1 MLTLLLLLCAGSL
14 SPTLGDSEPVL
25 LEKTCDTGHLSDQ
38 LMELTARMEGNMARM
53 EDKLRQEMEEK
64 EAEISLEF
72 EAKLEEKEKKQKAE
86 VVNAVSNAVKDLPFE
101 VVCSY
106 QDYDF
111 NTLGTITY
119 DRFISNYNN
128 ADRQRWFGS
137 VFLDKI
143 TFIFY
148 IYFSDNLK
156 FLT

>member
-1 MLTLLLLLCAGSL
+1 
-14 SPTLGDSEPVL
+14 
-25 LEKTCDTGHLSDQ
+25 
-38 LMELTARMEGNMARM
+38 MARM
-53 EDKLRQEMEEK
+53 EEKLRQEMEEK
-64 EAEISLEF
+64 EAEIRLEF
-72 EAKLEEKEKKQKAE
+72 EARLEEKEKKQKAE

-148 IYFSDNLK
+148 IYFSDN
-156 FLT
+156 